1 MNKLKDTKDTKNT
14 SLLIDDNI
22 LSNANYR
29 ITEWEKEQ
37 QKEYIVKLLKGI
49 YLTKDDLSEFETKL
63 DTKYQPVGQYALQ
76 VDLAKYQPLGQY
88 ALESELKAYQP
99 VGQYALESELKAYQ
113 PVGQYA
119 LESELS
125 NYQSKLVKPVTS
137 VTTSI
142 PMPMSMSMTSSNPTP
157 LK

>member
-99 VGQYALESELKAYQ
+99 VGQYALESEL
-113 PVGQYA
+113 
-119 LESELS
+119 S